1 MNSLDARKNM
11 DSVFS
16 DCNKKDLEFEI
27 LFDDSDDSI
36 IDYMIEA
43 SEEFAPT
50 AEPEYQKDG
59 DDSNKYPAEG
69 SKEKKLEDSDEN
81 GKGGTYKGDSAE
93 SDAHDSSFDFT
104 TAKESVDM
112 FGSFFTEDKTPDVPK
127 APVDENFI
135 ASLFE
140 ESEDDSFQSFLNSKI
155 KQKIADGKVMS
166 PDDLDKE
173 EDVEENAITANS
185 GSKAAIAQ
193 IHKDQEDREDDDDA
207 AKDECN
213 ESVEDLF
220 ETFFG
225 EDSDPEGA
233 ENTEEDPSGDK
244 QECKE
249 ATEDLFGSFFTE
261 DADHEIEDDKKVTLE
276 EFDDI
281 INTMFEESNID
292 DLDDEDQREGKTDKQ
307 HDEEGTDDSPLK
319 EDADFLSTV
328 LGENNKTIEDD
339 CDYAQRNGKADI
351 DTTDVEGVHAKPV
364 AQASESVEA
373 MFSSLFFGESED
385 VCPKCGKVPCE
396 CKVTAEDF
404 ADIFGSF
411 VNEENDSLNNTIK
424 DDLGN
429 DTVKDS
435 DVQKDGDANVV
446 PVGSDKD
453 RDFQKEDAEDMFGSF
468 FTETNLASEAET
480 EDDKDIDAVEN
491 EPEGEDPDLDYQYDD
506 DELIDMAISGKID

>member
-36 IDYMIEA
+36 IDYMIES

-93 SDAHDSSFDFT
+93 SNAHDSSFDFT

-140 ESEDDSFQSFLNSKI
+140 ESEDI
-155 KQKIADGKVMS
+155 
-166 PDDLDKE
+166 
-173 EDVEENAITANS
+173 EENAITANS

-193 IHKDQEDREDDDDA
+193 IKQNQEDRDDDEDA
-207 AKDECN
+207 PKDECK

-220 ETFFG
+220 ESYFG
-225 EDSDPEGA
+225 EDSDPEGV
-233 ENTEEDPSGDK
+233 EDTEDDPSADT

-249 ATEDLFGSFFTE
+249 TVENLFGSFFTE

-281 INTMFEESNID
+281 INAMFEESNID
-292 DLDDEDQREGKTDKQ
+292 DLDDEDQREGKTDKK

-319 EDADFLSTV
+319 EDTDFLSTV
-328 LGENNKTIEDD
+328 LGENSKTIEDD
-339 CDYAQRNGKADI
+339 CDYAQRNGEADI

-364 AQASESVEA
+364 AQASESVED

-385 VCPKCGKVPCE
+385 AKVCPKCGKVPCE

-411 VNEENDSLNNTIK
+411 VDEANDSLNNTIK

-468 FTETNLASEAET
+468 FTETDLASAAET

>member
-36 IDYMIEA
+36 IDYMIE
-43 SEEFAPT
+43 SSGEFAPT

-81 GKGGTYKGDSAE
+81 GKGGTYKGNSAE
-93 SDAHDSSFDFT
+93 SNAHDSSFDFT

-140 ESEDDSFQSFLNSKI
+140 ESEDI
-155 KQKIADGKVMS
+155 
-166 PDDLDKE
+166 
-173 EDVEENAITANS
+173 EENAITSNS
-185 GSKAAIAQ
+185 GSKAAISQ
-193 IHKDQEDREDDDDA
+193 IHKDQEDRDDDEDA
-207 AKDECN
+207 PKDECK

-220 ETFFG
+220 ESYFG

-233 ENTEEDPSGDK
+233 EDTEDDPSADT

-249 ATEDLFGSFFTE
+249 ATELFESFFTE
-261 DADHEIEDDKKVTLE
+261 DSDYEIEDEKKVTLE
-276 EFDDI
+276 EFDAI
-281 INTMFEESNID
+281 INSMFEESNID
-292 DLDDEDQREGKTDKQ
+292 DLDDEDQREGKTGKQ

-319 EDADFLSTV
+319 EDADFLDTV

-351 DTTDVEGVHAKPV
+351 DTTDIEGVHAKPV
-364 AQASESVEA
+364 AQASESVED

-385 VCPKCGKVPCE
+385 AKVCPKCGKAPCE

-411 VNEENDSLNNTIK
+411 VDEANDSLNNTIK

-468 FTETNLASEAET
+468 FTENDLASAAET

-491 EPEGEDPDLDYQYDD
+491 EPEGDDPDLDYQYDD

>member
-36 IDYMIEA
+36 IDYMVES

-81 GKGGTYKGDSAE
+81 GKGGTYKGKSAE

-140 ESEDDSFQSFLNSKI
+140 ESEDI
-155 KQKIADGKVMS
+155 
-166 PDDLDKE
+166 
-173 EDVEENAITANS
+173 EENAITSNS

-193 IHKDQEDREDDDDA
+193 INKDQEDRDDDDDA
-207 AKDECN
+207 PKDECK

-233 ENTEEDPSGDK
+233 ESTEEDPASAAPNSTNNNSDT

-249 ATEDLFGSFFTE
+249 AVDDLFGSFFTE

-276 EFDDI
+276 EFDAI
-281 INTMFEESNID
+281 INSMFEESNID
-292 DLDDEDQREGKTDKQ
+292 DLDDEDQREGKTDKK

-319 EDADFLSTV
+319 EDADFLDTV

-364 AQASESVEA
+364 AQASESAED
-373 MFSSLFFGESED
+373 MFSSFLFSEGED
-385 VCPKCGKVPCE
+385 VCPKCGKAPCE
-396 CKVTAEDF
+396 CKVTAEEF

-411 VNEENDSLNNTIK
+411 VDEANDSLNNTIK

-468 FTETNLASEAET
+468 FTETDLTSTAET
-480 EDDKDIDAVEN
+480 DDDKDIDAVEN
-491 EPEGEDPDLDYQYDD
+491 EPEGEDPNLDYQYDD